1 MKKTILIT
9 LLFIISFCAMGFSR
23 SSDADY
29 KKTKKDSLRAIAP
42 LFQLSAGV
50 VYSNIDLSRYNN
62 SESFRGLHAR
72 LITHLHGPFFLST
85 EYSSFPVHT
94 SPLAWEDVHTRKFDI
109 NGHFSFATQNKRTW
123 VFVLAGLNKHEWKG
137 KRTSYVDLDQL
148 GQGLAEGSY
157 AKVNRLGLNFGCG
170 LTQSLYEN
178 IGVFGDFRFCFANAN
193 NFEKVR
199 IMDVMTTV
207 GINFSIPN
215 FTKLNGKKTFG
226 TGKKIYKWTGK
237 GAK

>member
-1 MKKTILIT
+1 MKKSLLT
-9 LLFIISFCAMGFSR
+9 LLFVLFLFSFSGF
-23 SSDADY
+23 A
-29 KKTKKDSLRAIAP
+29 KKDSLREATP
-42 LFQLSAGV
+42 LFQLSAGI

-62 SESFRGLHAR
+62 SESFRGFHAR
-72 LITHLHGPFFLST
+72 LITHLHGPFFIST

-94 SPLAWEDVHTRKFDI
+94 SPAAWEDIHTRKFDI
-109 NGHFSFATQNKRTW
+109 NGHVAFATQNRHTRI
-123 VFVLAGLNKHEWKG
+123 FVLAGINKHEWKG
-137 KRTSYVDLDQL
+137 KRTGYVDLDQL
-148 GQGLAEGSY
+148 GKGLAEGTY

-207 GINFSIPN
+207 GISFSIPHLSISKGN
-215 FTKLNGKKTFG
+215 RTFG
-226 TGKKIYKWTGK
+226 IGKKIYKWTEK